1 MVKGYMKKM
10 KTKRVLAMLLAVLMV
25 LTISIPQNVSAA
37 SPDARY
43 AGTGQ
48 IKDLLTEYQYVVRGD
63 AGIYCHC
70 VGSVAVGGIMD
81 CNNYI
86 GDCSQSPSYA
96 NVYKSGGI
104 TGVNNFLGSTRD
116 FYYGTSSVS
125 DELMTQNGFTKNAEY
140 MDLDSMFVSLIK
152 QSDDLYKT
160 NVGTQATVQEMPDK
174 DNNLKKIIQ
183 LDFSTDKVF
192 TITKDDFIAADTIEF
207 IHFDVDDL
215 SNNEYLINIVNV
227 GDTDLRLDGEY
238 GGGAAT
244 TPTTNFFIDRYPAN
258 TFLKDLD
265 NALMGIQCNLSGMKL
280 IWNFPDATGN
290 IQWNG
295 MGGHLVAPQAYVNVT
310 SGRFEGGIIADAVTS
325 SGQAHYFPY
334 NKYGVSED
342 GTEIVVNDIKIK
354 KEYLL
359 LTKDMVTGVTKT
371 QKVTPSESAKFT
383 LYTDAACTSPV
394 AGAIDVPVD
403 NATGF
408 ATFDSKALGLTLGK
422 SYYVKE
428 TYAPDGFEID
438 KKTVYECAIS
448 VGGLVTYK
456 EVSGGTAYTSTA
468 PEYQN
473 LMTTYTEDS
482 SNGTLKINVVD
493 IDNNNAKVK
502 DAKIEIEFV
511 VDADTTDL
519 VADLTT
525 DESGSVT
532 LTDLPQGTYQVTITD
547 IPEGYIYPEKK
558 VVEVNVRETGYYT
571 FELEQEKEAITVY
584 IKDTNGGIV
593 PGGYVQITDKNNP
606 SDSQKYHVGTDGM
619 IAFPDKVKGTYV
631 IELLEVPEGYN
642 MPNVVTQE
650 AEVVFTDAID
660 NYVREF
666 IVDRQD
672 GTVIVNIKD
681 VDGSVNVDINKT
693 TVGGTVTITYPDGKT
708 TVTKADA
715 DDGALDGVVT
725 FTNVPVGEC
734 EVKIST
740 APASYILVANP
751 TDVNKVSVKDV
762 TVVENTDNEFDVYVE
777 KIVKTGALTITVVDT
792 QAGTCVE
799 EDANKVTVKVT
810 GPDGNVTTYANVYID
825 NTVVNFDDV
834 TTVEIN
840 DAPVGTY
847 TIEIATPNG
856 WKTIEAKVV
865 DGTTDTATPTSI
877 DAAVAENDETEV
889 VFTVDAIGNL
899 EVTVVDKTTGDP
911 VSGATVVIKKGD
923 QKIDEVTT
931 GNDGKVTVNNLPTGD
946 YTVEVSKVPE
956 GKDYVVPTS
965 PTTVTVPKND
975 TGRET
980 IQLTQN
986 GTLEIQVREEGT
998 PNPIAGATVYLVKD
1012 GGSTSNAE
1020 DVLKSQLVGA
1030 TGNVTFTGI
1039 APGDYDVVIDADAI
1053 ANTWDLVTAEKQD
1066 KTIVSGDNGTILF
1079 ELTKQTGNLIV
1090 KIVDEGGNDVTGAEI
1105 KISVKDEK
1113 GNPVSIGD
1121 TSFVADNTVTNT
1133 LPVGDYKITL
1143 EQVPGNYIL
1152 PNNTTQ
1158 DADVTVSGDTIIFE
1172 VKEVDNTQNNMGNL
1186 EVNVYLKDATP
1197 EDLRDNPAY
1206 TGALD
1211 FTFVPL
1217 SGASRT
1223 EAVVADGAALK
1234 LDIRDLP
1241 AGNNYTTV
1249 LTIPA
1254 GYTLVAGMADNTASQ
1269 TKAVVAGETTVINYV
1284 LEAAGTINVTVKDND
1299 GNNIPGADVVLKD
1312 SNDNI
1317 VREGTTD
1324 NDGKI
1329 TFDKV
1334 PVGDYKVEIESVPDG
1349 YDMPNNK
1356 TYDVEVTPGGTI
1368 DKEYQ
1373 LPLSG
1378 KVVITVYEYGTTNV
1392 IPGATVTLKDAADN
1406 IIGGVSQTTNVYGKV
1421 CYEDLEDGTYTA
1433 EITAPPTAVGDK
1445 KYAIV
1450 SETIKPSSMEV
1461 KLEAGSREKSADFY
1475 VDALGDLKATI
1486 VEDGTTIP
1494 IKDAHVQI
1502 KDSKGNIIKDGV
1514 NDYFVTDANGMISK
1528 TDLPAGDYTL
1538 NVTYVKAPYKMP
1550 KNGDSKTVTV
1560 VKHDEVE
1567 AEFVAAYT
1575 TSLTITVKDEESNNV
1590 LSNEDN
1596 GKTTLE
1602 VTDQY
1607 GETVVVT
1614 TNQGEVTINNWP
1626 VSTPGKSTTV
1636 TITKVPSSHI
1646 VPTAEDKKTT
1656 TVEVE
1661 KPVNPG
1667 DITEHEVKVPTKPS
1681 TTGDLIIT
1689 VKDEVLNTNVP
1700 NAYIEITHPDGSKEL
1715 TYTDSNGT
1723 VNKPGVITGNYTVVI
1738 KGVPDGYTPPSQTVS
1753 KVTVTTGKNKLDI
1766 VIKTPVITGGANSN
1780 KTSKSNKTSD
1790 ETIVNAPKTGD
1801 ISYMPFAIAMMAIS
1815 LIGLAGVTVY
1825 RRKMEN
1831 EE

>member
-1 MVKGYMKKM
+1 M

-43 AGTGQ
+43 TGTGQ

-70 VGSVAVGGIMD
+70 VGSVAVGGTMD

-125 DELMTQNGFTKNAEY
+125 EELMTQNGFTQNGEY

-152 QSDDLYKT
+152 QSDNLYKT
-160 NVGTQATVQEMPDK
+160 NVGTQATVQDMLDK
-174 DNNLKKIIQ
+174 DNNPKKIIQ
-183 LDFSTDKVF
+183 LDFSTNTVF

-207 IHFDVDDL
+207 IHFDVADL
-215 SNNEYLINIVNV
+215 STNEYLINIVGV

-244 TPTTNFFIDRYPAN
+244 TPTTNFFIDKYPAN
-258 TFLKDLD
+258 TFLKDLP
-265 NALMGIQCNLSGMKL
+265 NALNGIQCNLSGMKL

-334 NKYGVSED
+334 NAYGVSED
-342 GTEIVVNDIKIK
+342 GTEIVANDIVIK

-359 LTKDMVTGVTKT
+359 LITDTVTGKTTT
-371 QKVTPSESAKFT
+371 QKVNPTESAKFT

-394 AGAIDVPVD
+394 TGAIDVPVD
-403 NATGF
+403 NATGY
-408 ATFDSKALGLTLGK
+408 ATFDSRALGLTLGE

-428 TYAPDGFEID
+428 TVAPDGFEID

-456 EVSGGTAYTSTA
+456 EVNGGTAYTSTV

-473 LMTTYTEDS
+473 LMTTYTDDS

-502 DAKIEIEFV
+502 DADIKIEFINP
-511 VDADTTDL
+511 DSSTTL
-519 VADLTT
+519 VANLTT

-532 LTDLPQGTYQVTITD
+532 KTDLPQGTYQVTITD
-547 IPEGYIYPEKK
+547 IPEGYIYPEEK

-571 FELEQEKEAITVY
+571 FELEQEKETITVY
-584 IKDTNGGIV
+584 IKDTNDNIV
-593 PGGYVQITDKNNP
+593 PGGYVQITDKNDP

-650 AEVVFTDAID
+650 AEVVFTDAVD

-681 VDGSVNVDINKT
+681 VSDSANVDSYKT

-708 TVTKADA
+708 TVIKADA

-734 EVKIST
+734 EVKVST

-751 TDVNKVSVKDV
+751 TDADKVSSKEVKV
-762 TVVENTDNEFDVYVE
+762 IENTNNEFNVYVE
-777 KIVKTGALTITVVDT
+777 RIVKTGALTITVVT
-792 QAGTCVE
+792 QDGNCTE
-799 EDANKVTVKVT
+799 TDENKVAIRVI
-810 GPDGNVTTYANVYID
+810 GPDGNTTPYSVVYID
-825 NTVVNFDDV
+825 NTVVNFDDA
-834 TTVEIN
+834 TTTLQVN

-847 TIEIATPNG
+847 TIEIETPDG
-856 WKTIEAKVV
+856 WKTIKAEVV
-865 DGTTDTATPTSI
+865 DVTTDTATPGSI
-877 DAAVAENDETEV
+877 DAAVTEGAETKV
-889 VFTVDAIGNL
+889 KFTVDAIGNL
-899 EVTVVDKTTGDP
+899 EVTVVDEATDAP

-965 PTTVTVPKND
+965 PIIVNVPKND
-975 TGRET
+975 TGRQT
-980 IQLTQN
+980 IELTQT
-986 GTLEIQVREEGT
+986 GTLEIQVREKDT

-1012 GGSTSNAE
+1012 GESVSDAIRDAE
-1020 DVLKSQLVGA
+1020 VDS

-1039 APGDYDVVIDADAI
+1039 APGEYDVVIDADAI
-1053 ANTWDLVTAEKQD
+1053 ADTWDLVGADTQG
-1066 KTIVSGDNGTILF
+1066 KTIASGANDPAVLF
-1079 ELTKQTGNLIV
+1079 ELTKQTGTLTVEIV
-1090 KIVDEGGNDVTGAEI
+1090 KKVGDVFVPVTGAEI
-1105 KISVKDEK
+1105 KINVKDEK
-1113 GNPVSIGD
+1113 GNPVSLVD
-1121 TSFVADNTVTNT
+1121 NSFEFVNTVTNT
-1133 LPVGDYKITL
+1133 LPVGDYKVTL
-1143 EQVPGNYIL
+1143 EQVPGNYVL
-1152 PNNTTQ
+1152 PSTTTQ

-1172 VKEVDNTQNNMGNL
+1172 VKEVDNAQNNLGNL
-1186 EVNVYLKDATP
+1186 RVNVYLKDETP
-1197 EDLRDNPAY
+1197 ENLSNNPV
-1206 TGALD
+1206 
-1211 FTFVPL
+1211 FTNSVEIKYVPL
-1217 SGASRT
+1217 SGASTT
-1223 EAVVADGAALK
+1223 ETFNNLDALK
-1234 LDIRDLP
+1234 LNKTDLP
-1241 AGNNYTTV
+1241 AGNYTTV

-1254 GYTLVAGMADNTASQ
+1254 GYTLVAGMADNTATQ

-1284 LEAAGTINVTVKDND
+1284 LEAAGTINVTVTNKAGDEM
-1299 GNNIPGADVVLKD
+1299 ITGADVVLKD
-1312 SNDNI
+1312 SNG
-1317 VREGTTD
+1317 VVVGEGTTD
-1324 NDGKI
+1324 SNGKV

-1334 PVGDYKVEIESVPDG
+1334 PVGNYTVEIKSVPDG
-1349 YDMPNNK
+1349 YDMPDNK
-1356 TYDVEVTPGGTI
+1356 VYDVTVDSHNPVN
-1368 DKEYQ
+1368 KEYK

-1378 KVVITVYEYGTTNV
+1378 KVVITVYEYGTDDDV
-1392 IPGATVTLKDAADN
+1392 ITGATVTLKDSEDN
-1406 IIGGVSQTTNVYGKV
+1406 VIGGSQTTNVSGKV
-1421 CYEDLEDGTYTA
+1421 YYEDLKDGTYTA
-1433 EITAPPTAVGDK
+1433 EITAPPAPNGDK

-1450 SETIKPSSMEV
+1450 SETIKPN
-1461 KLEAGSREKSADFY
+1461 KLNVELKAGSREESADFY
-1475 VDALGDLKATI
+1475 VDALGNLEATI
-1486 VEDGTTIP
+1486 VEDGTTTPIP
-1494 IKDAHVQI
+1494 GAQVQI
-1502 KDSKGNIIKDGV
+1502 TDSKGNIIKDGGT
-1514 NDYFVTDANGMISK
+1514 DYFVTNANGMISK
-1528 TDLPAGDYTL
+1528 TDLPVGAYTL
-1538 NVTYVKAPYKMP
+1538 KVTYVPDPYKMP
-1550 KNGDSKTVTV
+1550 KNGDSATVTV
-1560 VKHDEVE
+1560 VKHDTVE
-1567 AEFVAAYT
+1567 KEFVAAYT

-1590 LSNEDN
+1590 LSNETN

-1607 GETVVVT
+1607 GETVVKTTTDGKVT
-1614 TNQGEVTINNWP
+1614 LDDWA
-1626 VSTPGKSTTV
+1626 VSTPGKPTTV

-1646 VPTAEDKKTT
+1646 VPTEENKKTT

-1661 KPVNPG
+1661 KPVSVG
-1667 DITEHEVKVPTKPS
+1667 DVTEHEVKVPTKPN

-1700 NAYIEITHPDGSKEL
+1700 NAYVEITYPDGSKEL
-1715 TYTDSNGT
+1715 AYTDSNGT
-1723 VNKPGVITGNYTVVI
+1723 INKPGVTTGNYTVVI
-1738 KGVPDGYTPPSQTVS
+1738 KGVPQGYTPPSQTVS
-1753 KVTVTTGKNKLDI
+1753 KITVTTGKNKLDI

-1780 KTSKSNKTSD
+1780 NTSKSNKTSD
-1790 ETIVNAPKTGD
+1790 ETVVKAPKTGD
-1801 ISYMPFAIAMMAIS
+1801 ISYMPFAIAMMVIS

>member
-1 MVKGYMKKM
+1 MKGYM

-48 IKDLLTEYQYVVRGD
+48 IKDLLTEYQYIIRGD
-63 AGIYCHC
+63 AGIYNHC
-70 VGSVAVGGIMD
+70 VGSVAVGGTME
-81 CNNYI
+81 CSNYI

-96 NVYKSGGI
+96 NIYKSGGI

-116 FYYGTSSVS
+116 FYYGTSSLS
-125 DELMTQNGFTKNAEY
+125 DEMMTQNGFTKNAEY
-140 MDLDSMFVSLIK
+140 MDLDSMFESLIT
-152 QSDDLYKT
+152 QSDNLYKT
-160 NVGTQATVQEMPDK
+160 NVGAEATVQTLKDK
-174 DNNLKKIIQ
+174 DNNDKQIIQ
-183 LDFSTDKVF
+183 LDFSTNKVF

-207 IHFDVDDL
+207 INFNVADL
-215 SNNEYLINIVNV
+215 STNEYLINIVDV
-227 GDTDLRLDGEY
+227 GDTDLRLDGEN

-244 TPTTNFFIDRYPAN
+244 SSTTNFFINKYPAN
-258 TFLKDLD
+258 KFLEDLP

-334 NKYGVSED
+334 NAYGVSED
-342 GTEIVVNDIKIK
+342 GTEIVANDIVIK

-359 LTKDMVTGVTKT
+359 LITDTVTGKTTT
-371 QKVTPSESAKFT
+371 QKVNPTESAKFT

-394 AGAIDVPVD
+394 TGAIDVPVD
-403 NATGF
+403 NATGY

-428 TYAPDGFEID
+428 TVAPDGFEID

-456 EVSGGTAYTSTA
+456 EVNGGTAYTSTV

-473 LMTTYTEDS
+473 LMTTYTDDS

-502 DAKIEIEFV
+502 DADIKIEFIV
-511 VDADTTDL
+511 APDTTDL

-571 FELEQEKEAITVY
+571 FELEQEKETITVY
-584 IKDTNGGIV
+584 IEDTNGNIV
-593 PGGYVQITDKNNP
+593 PGGYVQITDKNDP

-650 AEVVFTDAID
+650 VEVVFTDAVD
-660 NYVREF
+660 NYVRKF

-681 VDGSVNVDINKT
+681 VDDSQNVNSTKT
-693 TVGGTVTITYPDGKT
+693 TAGGTVTITYPDGKT
-708 TVTKADA
+708 TVTKAD
-715 DDGALDGVVT
+715 DDLDGVVT

-734 EVKIST
+734 EVKVST

-751 TDVNKVSVKDV
+751 TDADKVSSKEVKV
-762 TVVENTDNEFDVYVE
+762 IENTNNEFNVYVE
-777 KIVKTGALTITVVDT
+777 RIVKTGALTITVVDT
-792 QAGTCVE
+792 QVGNCDEGVE
-799 EDANKVTVKVT
+799 NEVKITVI
-810 GPDGNVTTYANVYID
+810 GPDGNVTPYENVKID
-825 NTVVNFDDV
+825 RDAIYFDDP
-834 TTVEIN
+834 TTTLVVN

-847 TIEIATPNG
+847 TIEIETLDG
-856 WKTIEAKVV
+856 WKTIKAEVV
-865 DGTTDTATPTSI
+865 DVTTDTATPGSI
-877 DAAVAENDETEV
+877 DAAVTEGAETKV
-889 VFTVDAIGNL
+889 KFTVDAIGNL
-899 EVTVVDKTTGDP
+899 EVTVVDEATDAP

-965 PTTVTVPKND
+965 PIIVNVPKNN

-980 IQLTQN
+980 IELTQT

-1012 GGSTSNAE
+1012 GESVSDAIKYAE
-1020 DVLKSQLVGA
+1020 VDA

-1053 ANTWDLVTAEKQD
+1053 ADTWDLVGADTQG
-1066 KTIVSGDNGTILF
+1066 KTIASGANDPAVLF

-1090 KIVDEGGNDVTGAEI
+1090 KIVDEVGNDVTGAEI

-1113 GNPVSIGD
+1113 GNPVSLVD
-1121 TSFVADNTVTNT
+1121 NSFEFVNTVTNT
-1133 LPVGDYKITL
+1133 LPVGDYKVTL
-1143 EQVPGNYIL
+1143 EQVPGDYVL
-1152 PNNTTQ
+1152 PSTTTQ

-1172 VKEVDNTQNNMGNL
+1172 VKEVDNAQNNWGNL
-1186 EVNVYLKDATP
+1186 QVNVYLKDETP
-1197 EDLRDNPAY
+1197 EDLSNNPAY

-1223 EAVVADGAALK
+1223 EAVVADGATLK

-1241 AGNNYTTV
+1241 AGNYTTV

-1254 GYTLVAGMADNTASQ
+1254 GYTLVAGMADNTATQ

-1284 LEAAGTINVTVKDND
+1284 LEAAGTINITVEDND
-1299 GNNIPGADVVLKD
+1299 GNEIPGAKVVLKD
-1312 SNDNI
+1312 SNG
-1317 VREGTTD
+1317 VVVGEGTSD
-1324 NDGKI
+1324 SNGKV

-1334 PVGDYKVEIESVPDG
+1334 PVGDYTVEIKSVPDG
-1349 YDMPNNK
+1349 YDMPDNK
-1356 TYDVEVTPGGTI
+1356 VYDVTVDSHNPVN
-1368 DKEYQ
+1368 KEYK

-1378 KVVITVYEYGTTNV
+1378 KVVITVYEYGTDDDV
-1392 IPGATVTLKDAADN
+1392 ITGATVTLKDSEDN
-1406 IIGGVSQTTNVYGKV
+1406 VIGGSQTTNVSGKV
-1421 CYEDLEDGTYTA
+1421 YYEDLKDGTYTA
-1433 EITAPPTAVGDK
+1433 EITAPPAPNGDK

-1450 SETIKPSSMEV
+1450 SETIKPN
-1461 KLEAGSREKSADFY
+1461 KLNVELKAGSREESADFY
-1475 VDALGDLKATI
+1475 VDALGNLEATI
-1486 VEDGTTIP
+1486 VEDGTTTPIP
-1494 IKDAHVQI
+1494 GAQVQI
-1502 KDSKGNIIKDGV
+1502 TDSKGNIIKDGGT
-1514 NDYFVTDANGMISK
+1514 DYFVTNANGMISK
-1528 TDLPAGDYTL
+1528 TDLPVGAYTL
-1538 NVTYVKAPYKMP
+1538 KVTYVPDPYKMP
-1550 KNGDSKTVTV
+1550 KNGDSATVTV
-1560 VKHDEVE
+1560 VKHDTVE
-1567 AEFVAAYT
+1567 KEFVAAYT

-1590 LSNEDN
+1590 LSNETN

-1607 GETVVVT
+1607 GETVVKT
-1614 TNQGEVTINNWP
+1614 TTDGKVTIDDWA
-1626 VSTPGKSTTV
+1626 VSTPGKPTTV

-1646 VPTAEDKKTT
+1646 VPTEENKKTT

-1661 KPVNPG
+1661 KPVNVG
-1667 DITEHEVKVPTKPS
+1667 DVTEHEVKVPTKPN

-1689 VKDEVLNTNVP
+1689 VKDEVANTNVP
-1700 NAYIEITHPDGSKEL
+1700 YAYVEITYPDGSKEL
-1715 TYTDSNGT
+1715 AYTGDDGKINR
-1723 VNKPGVITGNYTVVI
+1723 PGVTTGNYTVVI
-1738 KGVPDGYTPPSQTVS
+1738 KSVPEGYTPPSQTVS
-1753 KVTVTTGKNKLDI
+1753 KVTVTTGKNQLDI

-1780 KTSKSNKTSD
+1780 NVYNSNKTSKSNKTLD
-1790 ETIVNAPKTGD
+1790 ETIVKAPKTGD
-1801 ISYMPFAIAMMAIS
+1801 ISYMPFAIAMMVIS